1 MQNRRR
7 PAIPDQTQ
15 PRIRAI
21 VLRSAPNIDRP
32 RLPEEIER
40 SLDSIERRTASC
52 YADAENRT
60 ANLRKLARTIRS
72 KKL

>member
-7 PAIPDQTQ
+7 PAVPDQTQ

-21 VLRSAPNIDRP
+21 VMRSAPSIDRP

-40 SLDSIERRTASC
+40 SLDPLERRTASC

-60 ANLRKLARTIRS
+60 ANLRKLARSIRS
-72 KKL
+72 NRK